1 MDQIE
6 AYEAIADAYRD
17 SMRLSFREAIETH
30 TLLATLGDV
39 AGAAV
44 LDMGCGD
51 GFYTRVL
58 KRAGAAAATGVDV
71 SAEMIRRAAAEER
84 RQPLGCTYRQ
94 ADVGAFAPAEPVD
107 VVVAVY
113 LLSYSRTAEQLRR
126 FCRACHAA
134 LRPGGRFAGLCDNVR
149 NPSSGGGAWRK
160 YGLERACPASP
171 REGDPVRYTIIN
183 DDGTQFEVTNFYLA
197 PETYQ
202 EAFRAAGFS
211 DFRWVDVQLHPS
223 QRGNAFWDDFLT
235 NPPVAGFSATR

>member
-30 TLLATLGDV
+30 TLLATVGDV
-39 AGAAV
+39 AGAAA

-71 SAEMIRRAAAEER
+71 SAEMIRRAEAEER
-84 RQPLGCTYRQ
+84 RQPLGCAYRQ
-94 ADVGAFAPAEPVD
+94 ADVTSFAPAEPVD

-113 LLSYSRTAEQLRR
+113 LLSYARSADELRGL
-126 FCRACHAA
+126 CRACHDA

-149 NPSSGGGAWRK
+149 NPGPDDGRWRK
-160 YGLERACPASP
+160 YGLGRAYPAP
-171 REGDPVRYTIIN
+171 LREGEPVRYTITN
-183 DDGTQFEVTNFYLA
+183 DDGTRFEVTNFYLA

-211 DFRWVDVQLHPS
+211 DFRWVDAQLHPS

-235 NPPVAGFSATR
+235 NPPVTGFSATR